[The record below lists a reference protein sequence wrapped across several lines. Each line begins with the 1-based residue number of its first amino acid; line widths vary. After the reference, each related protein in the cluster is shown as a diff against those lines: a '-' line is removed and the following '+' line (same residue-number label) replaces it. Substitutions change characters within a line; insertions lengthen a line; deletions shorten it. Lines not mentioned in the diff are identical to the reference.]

1 MRYYSNSTFSVERD
15 ADVIC
20 INKLNHARVVSD
32 FIREINDGI
41 KKGYNDFQID
51 FSKIDSAFPNAVVP
65 ISGILEYLNNNSS
78 VIFEQA

>member
-1 MRYYSNSTFSVERD
+1 MRYYSNSTNSVERD

-41 KKGYNDFQID
+41 KKRIR
-51 FSKIDSAFPNAVVP
+51 
-65 ISGILEYLNNNSS
+65 
-78 VIFEQA
+78 

>member
-41 KKGYNDFQID
+41 KKDTMTSKLIFQ
-51 FSKIDSAFPNAVVP
+51 K
-65 ISGILEYLNNNSS
+65 
-78 VIFEQA
+78 